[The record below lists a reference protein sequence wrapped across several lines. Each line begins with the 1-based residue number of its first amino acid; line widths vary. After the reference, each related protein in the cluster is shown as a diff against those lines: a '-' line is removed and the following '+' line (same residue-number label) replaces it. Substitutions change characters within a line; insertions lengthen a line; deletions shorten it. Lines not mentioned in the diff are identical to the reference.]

1 MIFKNQ
7 ILFKIFFIF
16 ILFINTIF
24 LFNNCG
30 DNNSQKEDTF
40 KVAIVMPG
48 NKTDKSWNQSGY
60 EGVVKAKNELGIEIA
75 YSENVKQPDQ
85 IEAMADYA
93 RRGYNVVIGH
103 GGEFQD
109 AGEKVSSQHPKTL
122 FAVTNG
128 VRAGNNLATIA
139 FNYKQFGYLL
149 GYLGGK
155 MSKTGKVGFIG
166 AQQLKHYVDLA
177 ASFEEGFKKANSDGK
192 VFITW
197 TNDWDDIVRGKEA
210 AINQINQ
217 GADVIFPTM
226 DNATIGSLQAA
237 KERNIWAF
245 GIYYDAIQDWPGTVL
260 QSAIFDI
267 SSAIV
272 EFLTLAKE
280 GKAEGKNYKYGVESP
295 EVARLGS
302 FHSSVP
308 ESIRKEVMDLFNKI
322 ESGQLNP

>member
-1 MIFKNQ
+1 MIIAKQNSFK
-7 ILFKIFFIF
+7 LFTIFTFFLI
-16 ILFINTIF
+16 TIF
-24 LFNNCG
+24 LLNSCG
-30 DNNSQKEDTF
+30 DKKSQKEDTF
-40 KVAIVMPG
+40 KAAIVMPG

-60 EGVVKAKNELGIEIA
+60 EGLVKAKENLGIDIA

-85 IEAMADYA
+85 VEAMADYA
-93 RRGYNVVIGH
+93 RRGYDVVIGH

-109 AGEKVSSQHPKTL
+109 AGDKVSSQHPKTL

-128 VRAGNNLATIA
+128 VKAGNNLATIA
-139 FNYKQFGYLL
+139 FYYKQFGYLL

-177 ASFEEGFKKANSDGK
+177 ASFEEGFKKANPDGR

-226 DNATIGSLQAA
+226 DNAIIGSFQAA
-237 KERNIWAF
+237 KENNIWAF
-245 GIYYDAIQDWPGTVL
+245 GIYYDAIQDWPETVL

-272 EFLTLAKE
+272 GFLALAKE

-295 EVARLGS
+295 EAARLGS
-302 FHSSVP
+302 FHSAVPDSV
-308 ESIRKEVMDLFNKI
+308 RKEVMDLFNKM